1 MPLIPPSP
9 SKRSKENAPPDR
21 SSYLSFLWEKSER
34 AQPLKEAHPSNEDV
48 TMHTYKNQQQ
58 QRQQEAKG
66 PYHYLKSGQAQPVAH
81 HEDVR
86 MRTAKIETQ
95 KPRGLEVWEREILA
109 KPEVQR
115 RATVAQI
122 CELAS
127 RNVAMAEAEADV
139 HRLPRLLL

>member
-34 AQPLKEAHPSNEDV
+34 TQPLKEAPPSNDDV
-48 TMHTYKNQQQ
+48 TMHTYKNQLHQPV
-58 QRQQEAKG
+58 AKN

-81 HEDVR
+81 QEDVR
-86 MRTAKIETQ
+86 MRTAKVETQ
-95 KPRGLEVWEREILA
+95 KPRGLEAWEREVLE

-122 CELAS
+122 CEY
-127 RNVAMAEAEADV
+127 
-139 HRLPRLLL
+139 